1 MVHLPPFVRFQ
12 FARKALVTSAAG
24 KTFPQTEKIPGQTP
38 RDLAVSKNYSAAY
51 LTANTLVEVIGAKI
65 FTKVNDGYMYL
76 KLESNFEE
84 AQISLMGLELHLKE
98 LAKQYRKQISFIS
111 EV

>member
-1 MVHLPPFVRFQ
+1 MTTVKFFKCDGILTGFEISGHSSENHKDFEGKIVC
-12 FARKALVTSAAG
+12 SA
-24 KTFPQTEKIPGQTP
+24 I
-38 RDLAVSKNYSAAY
+38 SSAAY
-51 LTANTLVEVIGAKI
+51 LTANTLVEVIGVKI